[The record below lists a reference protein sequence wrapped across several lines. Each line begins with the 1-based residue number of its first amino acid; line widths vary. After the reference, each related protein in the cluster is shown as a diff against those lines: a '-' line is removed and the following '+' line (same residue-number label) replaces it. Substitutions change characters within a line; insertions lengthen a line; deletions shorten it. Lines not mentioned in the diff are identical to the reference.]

1 MYTDISQQ
9 LNSKLEPYQLN
20 TSTLKINRKQ
30 QQSVLSGALQNCTI
44 QMSEI
49 RKIVPEILKTEKETQ
64 LRMSELAEFKKEQLA
79 KLWKGDCSYNEKL
92 SEIVTKAEQGSQ
104 KRREKKAQKKAS
116 DQLAKLI

>member
-104 KRREKKAQKKAS
+104 KRREKKA
-116 DQLAKLI
+116 